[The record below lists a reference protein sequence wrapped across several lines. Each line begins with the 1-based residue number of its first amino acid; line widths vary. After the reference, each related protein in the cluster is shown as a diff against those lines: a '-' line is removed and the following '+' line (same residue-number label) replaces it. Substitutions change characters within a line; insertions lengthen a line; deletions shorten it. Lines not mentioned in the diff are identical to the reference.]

1 MLSVLS
7 LVQPAHSL
15 EGVGSSHG
23 ITGRSVSVGGVRH
36 GHEGSISIGVGE
48 VAGLGISAPLADTL
62 GRPGH
67 EGGGSSGVS
76 GNSRQ
81 TVSVAVG
88 VGVAKSVPVGSVEV
102 GGVSLSISAPLA
114 SAAEASG
121 LAEGGGHSRPV
132 GVGVVEGGVGSV
144 EVARVGLGLAG
155 GNRDDG
161 SSNQKLEHGE
171 DDDTT
176 HCGVRAVVMISAG
189 RPCLIYQL

>member
-15 EGVGSSHG
+15 EGVGSSNG
-23 ITGRSVSVGGVRH
+23 ITGRSVPVGGVRH

-62 GRPGH
+62 GGPGH

-76 GNSRQ
+76 SNSRQ

-88 VGVAKSVPVGSVEV
+88 VGVAVSVPVGSVEV

-114 SAAEASG
+114 SAAEAG
-121 LAEGGGHSRPV
+121 
-132 GVGVVEGGVGSV
+132 
-144 EVARVGLGLAG
+144 
-155 GNRDDG
+155 
-161 SSNQKLEHGE
+161 
-171 DDDTT
+171 
-176 HCGVRAVVMISAG
+176 
-189 RPCLIYQL
+189 